1 MSGEHPHSD
10 NPHRDNHRDNPWSH
24 PVVVAKIPAA
34 GAHVTFT
41 ADAAQRAALA
51 QIAGVRDILEAQ
63 ASFHLTHVRGGG
75 IQGRGRV
82 SGLIGQDC
90 VVTLEPMENRVEEDI
105 DVLFAE
111 PDTAAAATPKVD
123 IGEDEPD
130 PPEIIVNG
138 AIDLGRLATDMLF
151 LGIDPY
157 PRKADAAFAAAEEP
171 ADPEDHPFAALKAL
185 QPTPKGGPKRS
196 KKD

>member
-1 MSGEHPHSD
+1 MSGHS
-10 NPHRDNHRDNPWSH
+10 PHRDNPRDNPWSH

-34 GAHVTFT
+34 GLHVTF
-41 ADAAQRAALA
+41 AANAAERAALA
-51 QIAGVRDILEAQ
+51 QTAGVRDILEAQ
-63 ASFHLTHVRGGG
+63 ASFHLTHVRGA
-75 IQGRGRV
+75 IQARGRV

-90 VVTLEPMENRVEEDI
+90 VVTLEPLESRVEEDI
-105 DVLFAE
+105 DVTFAE
-111 PDTAAAATPKVD
+111 PDTAAAAAPKVD
-123 IGEDEPD
+123 IDEDEPD

-157 PRKADAAFAAAEEP
+157 PRKAGAAFTATVEASAPEE
-171 ADPEDHPFAALKAL
+171 HPFAALKAL
-185 QPTPKGGPKRS
+185 QPSPEGGPKRS

>member
-1 MSGEHPHSD
+1 MSGQHSHPD
-10 NPHRDNHRDNPWSH
+10 NPHRDHTRDNPRENPWSH
-24 PVVVAKIPAA
+24 PVMVAKIPAA
-34 GAHVTFT
+34 GSQVTF
-41 ADAAQRAALA
+41 AASPAQRAALA
-51 QIAGVRDILEAQ
+51 EIAGVREILEAQ

-75 IQGRGRV
+75 IQGRGHV

-90 VVTLEPMENRVEEDI
+90 VVTLEPLESRVDEDI
-105 DVLFAE
+105 DVIFAE

-130 PPEIIVNG
+130 PPEMIVNG

-157 PRKADAAFAAAEEP
+157 PRKPDAAFAAAEEP
-171 ADPEDHPFAALKAL
+171 SDPEEHPFAALKAL
-185 QPTPKGGPKRS
+185 KSAPKGS

>member
-1 MSGEHPHSD
+1 MSGQP
-10 NPHRDNHRDNPWSH
+10 PHRDNPRDNPWSH
-24 PVVVAKIPAA
+24 LVAVAQIPAA
-34 GAHVTFT
+34 GSQVTFT

-51 QIAGVRDILEAQ
+51 ETAGLREVLEAQ
-63 ASFHLTHVRGGG
+63 ASFHLTHVRGG
-75 IQGRGRV
+75 IHARGHV

-90 VVTLEPMENRVEEDI
+90 VVTLEPLENRVEEDF
-105 DVLFAE
+105 DVVFAE
-111 PDTAAAATPKVD
+111 PDTAAAAKPKVD

-130 PPEIIVNG
+130 PPEIIANG

-157 PRKADAAFAAAEEP
+157 PRKPDAAFAAADEP
-171 ADPEDHPFAALKAL
+171 SDPEDHPFAALKAL
-185 QPTPKGGPKRS
+185 QGGLQGSPKKS